1 MPNSEF
7 LRLTNEF
14 GWPCDIEPLEVT
26 NAFLNPRWSNSITTF
41 SDTQS
46 SMLDSAS
53 SSSWWFE
60 TRNLLI
66 HKHAKSF
73 PNMGYLW
80 DIGSGPGVVSSFL
93 QNHGIPCIAVEPS
106 RGAVLASAKRG
117 VPSIESDLASLQI
130 PDASVGVIGLFD
142 VLEHIEHRDDL
153 LQEIWRILLPDGS
166 LILTVPALNWLW
178 SAADEHAG
186 HFIRYSQR
194 SIRKELAKNG
204 FKIKRSQYFFA
215 SLVLPL
221 FMLRVVPYRL
231 RIKQPIEE
239 MTLLETNGG
248 LLGKLVQYFEVRIS
262 RFFSLGTS
270 LIVVA
275 QKA

>member
-1 MPNSEF
+1 MNSEF
-7 LRLTNEF
+7 ARLSKDF
-14 GWPCDIEPLEVT
+14 GWSCDIESLEVT
-26 NAFLNPRWSNSITTF
+26 NAFLNPRWSNSNTTF
-41 SDTQS
+41 SDAQS

-66 HKHAKSF
+66 HKYVKSS

-80 DIGSGPGVVSSFL
+80 DIGSGPGVVSSYL
-93 QNHGIPCIAVEPS
+93 QNHDIPCIAVEPS
-106 RGAVLASAKRG
+106 RGGVLASAKRG
-117 VPSIESDLASLQI
+117 VPSIESDLESLQI
-130 PDASVGVIGLFD
+130 PDASVGRIGLFD
-142 VLEHIEHRDDL
+142 VLEHIELRDDFL
-153 LQEIWRILLPDGS
+153 REIWRVLSPDGS

-194 SIRKELAKNG
+194 SIRRELAKNG
-204 FKIKRSQYFFA
+204 FKIQRSQYFFA

-221 FMLRVVPYRL
+221 LLLRALPYRL
-231 RIKQPIEE
+231 KFKQPVNDE
-239 MTLLETNGG
+239 TLLETNGG
-248 LLGKLVQYFEVRIS
+248 LLGKLVQHFEVRLS